1 MLPRS
6 IFLPLCGVFVLL
18 CGIGA
23 ARADDLGAPIE
34 AVKGDSPVQPREAP
48 PGSGFTVLGMVQSR
62 AVMTSVATTNPF
74 LDGQVMGVLGG
85 TNGTTVSAEDRALA
99 VEQRGLGFFS
109 YAPPILDGRF
119 EMGAAFEADF
129 VWGDQSYSSGGNT
142 GGAFG
147 GDQVNLQTR
156 RLYGAWHLK
165 RGGHRV
171 NVVGGLQFVSD
182 GATDPTGAR
191 PDDLFRSGG
200 KLIFWGSEASGISV
214 YGRYSSGMWERV
226 RYRLGAYTLYE
237 EAVGSPDDVT
247 LVMAD
252 AALHPATGTLLGL
265 HAWYLRD
272 NAGGQGGGLFGSGP
286 TSPLAQLQGAALID
300 VTGDGSWAETDADL
314 LWFGVDLA
322 SNHDLSRGRLGG
334 TALAVANVGRLYVT
348 DFADIP
354 MAGALANAELRYRY
368 APGMGSVLRAEAL
381 YVSGDHDPEDGRYTG
396 IITGNSYGIVGS
408 VYASHGAL
416 LLFPD
421 SSAINRQVALVY
433 DASNQGDGLLGLSA
447 SAGYDLIPNKLTAV
461 VGGAAALVPGGD
473 PVGEELNAR
482 LKYKPWMF
490 SNLDLAAAVVTG
502 SDQPATP
509 WALMLYFDALVF

>member
-1 MLPRS
+1 MLRRS
-6 IFLPLCGVFVLL
+6 IFMLL
-18 CGIGA
+18 CSMGL
-23 ARADDLGAPIE
+23 ARAAEPGAPIE
-34 AVKGDSPVQPREAP
+34 SVAADRPVQPREAA
-48 PGSGFTVLGMVQSR
+48 PGKGFTFLGMVAGR

-85 TNGTTVSAEDRALA
+85 TNGTTVSDEDRAFA
-99 VEQRGLGFFS
+99 VEQRALGFFT

-119 EMGAAFEADF
+119 EMGAAFEVDY
-129 VWGDQSYSSGGNT
+129 VWGDQSYSTGGNT

-156 RLYGAWHLK
+156 RLYGAGTLK
-165 RGGHRV
+165 RGGHKLR
-171 NVVGGLQFVSD
+171 VVGGLQFVAD
-182 GATDPTGAR
+182 GATDPASAR
-191 PDDLFRSGG
+191 PDDLFRLGG
-200 KLIFWGSEASGISV
+200 KLIFWGSEAAGLTV
-214 YGRYSSGMWERV
+214 YGRYSSDMWEHV

-237 EAVGSPDDVT
+237 EAVGSPDDVS

-252 AALHPATGTLLGL
+252 AALHPATGTMLGF

-314 LWFGVDLA
+314 LWLGADLA

-334 TALAVANVGRLYVT
+334 TALAVASIGKLYVT

-354 MAGALANAELRYRY
+354 VAGLLADAELRYRY
-368 APGMGSVLRAEAL
+368 APGLGSVIRAEAL
-381 YVSGDHDPEDGRYTG
+381 YVSGDGDAGDGRYTG
-396 IITGNSYGIVGS
+396 IITGNSYGIVGA
-408 VYASHGAL
+408 VYATHGAL

-421 SSAINRQVALVY
+421 PGAINRQVALVY
-433 DASNQGDGLLGLSA
+433 DASNQGHGLLGLSA
-447 SAGYDLIPNKLTAV
+447 SVGYDLIPNKLTAV
-461 VGGAAALVPGGD
+461 LGGAAALVPGAD

-482 LKYKPWMF
+482 LKLKPWVF
-490 SNLDLAAAVVTG
+490 GNLDLAGAVVLG

-509 WALMLYFDALVF
+509 WTAMLTFDALVF